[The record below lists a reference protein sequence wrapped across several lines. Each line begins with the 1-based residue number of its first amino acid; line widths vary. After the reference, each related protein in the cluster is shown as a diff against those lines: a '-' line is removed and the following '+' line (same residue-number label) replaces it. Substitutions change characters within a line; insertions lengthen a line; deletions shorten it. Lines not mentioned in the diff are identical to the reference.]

1 VSTPQGHERY
11 SLRPTAQLR
20 RRKLV
25 NHLMEAIGTLA
36 ALSAVAVLGL
46 VVWAVFKRGAAAI
59 DKDFFTKL
67 PPTFG
72 ETGGGIAN
80 SIVGSI
86 VIVLLGAALA
96 LPVGVAIA
104 IYLNELASP
113 RIRRSVGLVL
123 DVLNGLPSIV
133 IGIFIFGL
141 LVVGHGQAA
150 WKASIALAIIM
161 LPLVARSTQEVL
173 ALVPDALR
181 EGGLALGVS
190 RWRTTLGV
198 IVPTALGGIF
208 TGATLAIARAAGET
222 APLLFVSSVTTSQVS
237 WDPKQALQS
246 IPLTIFEF
254 LESPN
259 PEDHEKAWAAALVLM
274 TFVLVLSLLSKAF
287 LARSRRKLAR

>member
-1 VSTPQGHERY
+1 MTEPPRERY
-11 SLRPTAQLR
+11 SLRPTASLC

-25 NHLMEAIGTLA
+25 NHAMEALATLA
-36 ALSAVAVLGL
+36 ALAAVAVLGL
-46 VVWAVFKRGAAAI
+46 VVWAVAKRGAAALN
-59 DKDFFTKL
+59 KDFFTQV

-96 LPVGVAIA
+96 LPIGVAIA
-104 IYLNELASP
+104 IYLNELAP
-113 RIRRSVGLVL
+113 ARIRRPVGLFL

-150 WKASIALAIIM
+150 WKASIALGIIM
-161 LPLVARSTQEVL
+161 LPLIARSTQEVL
-173 ALVPDALR
+173 ALVPNALR
-181 EGGLALGVS
+181 EGALALGVS
-190 RWRTTLGV
+190 RWRSTLGV
-198 IVPTALGGIF
+198 IVPSALGGIF

-259 PEDHEKAWAAALVLM
+259 PDDHAKAWAAALVLM
-274 TFVLVLSLLSKAF
+274 TFVLILSLISKAF

>member
-1 VSTPQGHERY
+1 VTEPQRY

-36 ALSAVAVLGL
+36 ALAAVAVLAL
-46 VVWAVFKRGAAAI
+46 VVWAVAKRGAAAI
-59 DKDFFTKL
+59 DKDFFTQI

-86 VIVLLGAALA
+86 VIILIGAAIA
-96 LPVGVAIA
+96 LPIGVAIA
-104 IYLNELASP
+104 IYLSELARP
-113 RIRRSVGLVL
+113 RVRRTVGLVL

-150 WKASIALAIIM
+150 WKASVALAIIM
-161 LPLVARSTQEVL
+161 LPLIARSTQEVL
-173 ALVPDALR
+173 ALVPDPLR
-181 EGGLALGVS
+181 EGALALGVS
-190 RWRTTLGV
+190 RWRATLGV

-259 PEDHEKAWAAALVLM
+259 PEDHQKAWAAALVLM
-274 TFVLVLSLLSKAF
+274 TFVLLLSLLSKAF
-287 LARSRRKLAR
+287 LARSRRKLAQ

>member
-1 VSTPQGHERY
+1 MTEPPRERY
-11 SLRPTAQLR
+11 SLRPTASLR

-25 NHLMEAIGTLA
+25 NHAMEALATLA
-36 ALSAVAVLGL
+36 ALAAVAVLGL
-46 VVWAVFKRGAAAI
+46 VVWAVAKRGAAALN
-59 DKDFFTKL
+59 KDFFTQI

-96 LPVGVAIA
+96 LPIGVAIA
-104 IYLNELASP
+104 IYLNELAP
-113 RIRRSVGLVL
+113 ARIRRPVGLFL

-150 WKASIALAIIM
+150 WKASIALGIIM
-161 LPLVARSTQEVL
+161 LPLIARSTQEVL
-173 ALVPDALR
+173 ALVPNALR
-181 EGGLALGVS
+181 EGALALGVS
-190 RWRTTLGV
+190 RWRSTLGV
-198 IVPTALGGIF
+198 IVPSALGGIF

-259 PEDHEKAWAAALVLM
+259 PDDHAKAWAAALVLM
-274 TFVLVLSLLSKAF
+274 TFVLILSLISKAF